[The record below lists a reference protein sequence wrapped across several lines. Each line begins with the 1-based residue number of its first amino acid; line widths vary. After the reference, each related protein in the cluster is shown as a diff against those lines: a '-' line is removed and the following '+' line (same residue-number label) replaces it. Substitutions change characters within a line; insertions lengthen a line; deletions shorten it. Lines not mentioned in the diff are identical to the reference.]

1 MYQSTA
7 TGKWPIYMHW
17 DKSCGVCKYV
27 VLPDTGS
34 NTLPSSIN
42 GNPVV
47 YSPVQGPDGKY
58 YPVVKRKY
66 TSPPE
71 YGQFTL
77 NIEYAVADQGD
88 VRGCSR

>member
-66 TSPPE
+66 SSPP
-71 YGQFTL
+71 GSPCRKNTHF
-77 NIEYAVADQGD
+77 
-88 VRGCSR
+88 